1 MLLPSTG
8 WVKMLSGSTQLLV
21 EFFAA
26 FSKINQT
33 EMSSQFVSQ
42 NHTCTTILTAI
53 VFFRIL
59 TLYMSV
65 NVLLLAQLVFS
76 CDGFIKHSSSEDE
89 DLELPLLDQFRN
101 QQLEVRVIIPGICD
115 IVVAVLLKCVGH
127 NFYEKNLYYVVIQE
141 QKCNVREQPL
151 LLEYSPSILQ

>member
-1 MLLPSTG
+1 
-8 WVKMLSGSTQLLV
+8 MLSGSTQLLV

-33 EMSSQFVSQ
+33 EMSLQFVSQ
-42 NHTCTTILTAI
+42 NHTCTTFLTAI

-65 NVLLLAQLVFS
+65 NVLLLAQPVFS
-76 CDGFIKHSSSEDE
+76 CGGFIKHSSSEDE

-127 NFYEKNLYYVVIQE
+127 SFYEKNLYYVVIQE
-141 QKCNVREQPL
+141 QKCNVREQPV

>member
-8 WVKMLSGSTQLLV
+8 WVKMLSGSTQLV

-26 FSKINQT
+26 SSKVNET
-33 EMSSQFVSQ
+33 EISSQFVSQ

-59 TLYMSV
+59 TLYMYV

-76 CDGFIKHSSSEDE
+76 CGGFIKHSSSEDE

-101 QQLEVRVIIPGICD
+101 QQLEVRAIEKKHQTIDSLFLCSKCYYFPGMCD
-115 IVVAVLLKCVGH
+115 IVTAVLLTCVGH
-127 NFYEKNLYYVVIQE
+127 NCYKKI
-141 QKCNVREQPL
+141 
-151 LLEYSPSILQ
+151 

>member
-1 MLLPSTG
+1 
-8 WVKMLSGSTQLLV
+8 MLSGSTQLV

-26 FSKINQT
+26 SSKVNET
-33 EMSSQFVSQ
+33 EISSQFVSQ
-42 NHTCTTILTAI
+42 NHTCTAILTAI

-76 CDGFIKHSSSEDE
+76 CGGFIKHSSSEDE

-101 QQLEVRVIIPGICD
+101 QQLEVRVIEKKHQSTDPLFLYSKCYFFPGMCD
-115 IVVAVLLKCVGH
+115 IVAAVLLKCVRH
-127 NFYEKNLYYVVIQE
+127 NFYEKNLIFRSHQRA
-141 QKCNVREQPL
+141 KM
-151 LLEYSPSILQ
+151 

>member
-1 MLLPSTG
+1 
-8 WVKMLSGSTQLLV
+8 
-21 EFFAA
+21 
-26 FSKINQT
+26 
-33 EMSSQFVSQ
+33 
-42 NHTCTTILTAI
+42 
-53 VFFRIL
+53 
-59 TLYMSV
+59 MSV

>member
-1 MLLPSTG
+1 
-8 WVKMLSGSTQLLV
+8 MLSGSTQLLV

-89 DLELPLLDQFRN
+89 DLERPLLDQFRN
-101 QQLEVRVIIPGICD
+101 QQLEVRVIEKKHQTIDSLFLCSKYYYFPGMCD
-115 IVVAVLLKCVGH
+115 IVAAVLLKCVRH
-127 NFYEKNLYYVVIQE
+127 NFYKKI
-141 QKCNVREQPL
+141 
-151 LLEYSPSILQ
+151 

>member
-1 MLLPSTG
+1 
-8 WVKMLSGSTQLLV
+8 MLSGSTQLV
-21 EFFAA
+21 AFFAA
-26 FSKINQT
+26 SSKVNET
-33 EMSSQFVSQ
+33 EISSQFVTQ

-65 NVLLLAQLVFS
+65 NILLLAQLVFS
-76 CDGFIKHSSSEDE
+76 CHGFIKYSSSEDE

-101 QQLEVRVIIPGICD
+101 QQLEVRVIIPGMCD

-127 NFYEKNLYYVVIQE
+127 NFYKKI
-141 QKCNVREQPL
+141 
-151 LLEYSPSILQ
+151 

>member
-8 WVKMLSGSTQLLV
+8 WVKMLSGSTQLV

-59 TLYMSV
+59 TLYMYV

-76 CDGFIKHSSSEDE
+76 CGGFIKHSSSEDE

-101 QQLEVRVIIPGICD
+101 QQLEVRAIEKKHQTIDSLFLCSKCYYFPGMCD
-115 IVVAVLLKCVGH
+115 IVTAVLLTCVGH
-127 NFYEKNLYYVVIQE
+127 NCYKKI
-141 QKCNVREQPL
+141 
-151 LLEYSPSILQ
+151 

>member
-1 MLLPSTG
+1 
-8 WVKMLSGSTQLLV
+8 MLSGSTQSV
-21 EFFAA
+21 AFFAA
-26 FSKINQT
+26 SSKVNET
-33 EMSSQFVSQ
+33 EISSEFLTQ

-101 QQLEVRVIIPGICD
+101 QQLEVRVIIPGMCD

-127 NFYEKNLYYVVIQE
+127 NFYEKYLIFRSHQRA
-141 QKCNVREQPL
+141 KM
-151 LLEYSPSILQ
+151 